1 MERRRGDGRSVTL
14 VVSHDETFVA
24 RVADRIIDL
33 TPPDAGRPLPR
44 AVPAPVAEPP
54 PVAAEALAVRGLRV
68 AHGPAL
74 LDVED
79 LSLRRGELV
88 AVTGPSGSGKSTLL
102 RALAGLHVPACGDL
116 GVLGRRPPGPWT
128 DATATRSARSSSSAK
143 TLRAP
148 STPPTVSRPS
158 SPVRSAC
165 WPGRPRSGTG
175 TRP

>member
-1 MERRRGDGRSVTL
+1 M
-14 VVSHDETFVA
+14 
-24 RVADRIIDL
+24 
-33 TPPDAGRPLPR
+33 
-44 AVPAPVAEPP
+44 
-54 PVAAEALAVRGLRV
+54 

-116 GVLGRRPPGPWT
+116 GVLGRPPPGPWT

-165 WPGRPRSGTG
+165 WPGRPPLGHGNASLNFSARWGSARSWRRAVRTSCRAGSASVS
-175 TRP
+175 R